1 VTAPSLKSKQVK
13 RDTATV
19 TRFYKT
25 VPKTMQR
32 LLVPSEEN
40 ALSFEHVNI
49 TPIASQD
56 SVIEIIQQARRLI
69 FPGYFIQTRMDPI
82 NLEPFLCQEATAL
95 FNRLSQQIVLSIQH
109 ECLRLDMPCS
119 KCLESSHETAFQFI
133 QSLPDLKVI
142 LTGDIDAAFT
152 GDPAAKSYDEIIF
165 SYPGLFAITV
175 YRLAHNLYEMEVP
188 LLPRMMTEYAHSLT
202 GIDIHPGATIGQR
215 FFIDHGTGVVVGETT
230 EIGNRVRIYQG
241 VTLGALS
248 LPADKI
254 DQFKNQKRHPTI
266 GDDVIIYSNATL
278 LGAKAMIGA
287 RSIIGGNVWITEG
300 VPQDTK
306 VVLKKPELVYIGNHN
321 RSGDLKSVH
330 QQSRR
335 GEKGGGDE
343 IC

>member
-1 VTAPSLKSKQVK
+1 MTVPSLKSKQIK
-13 RDTATV
+13 RDSETV
-19 TRFYKT
+19 TRFYET
-25 VPKTMQR
+25 VPTTVQQ
-32 LLVPSEEN
+32 LLGPSEEK
-40 ALSFEHVNI
+40 ALSFEHVDI
-49 TPIASQD
+49 TPIASQT

-82 NLEPFLCQEATAL
+82 NLEPFLCQEAMAL

-119 KCLESSHETAFQFI
+119 KCLETSHKTAFQFI
-133 QSLPDLKVI
+133 HSLPDLKAI
-142 LTGDIDAAFT
+142 LAGDIAAAFA

-165 SYPGLFAITV
+165 SYPGLFAISV
-175 YRLAHNLYEMEVP
+175 YRMAHNLYEMKVP
-188 LLPRMMTEYAHSLT
+188 LLPRMMTEYAHSRT

-248 LPADKI
+248 LPADEI
-254 DQFKNQKRHPTI
+254 DQFRNQKRHPTI

-278 LGAKAMIGA
+278 LGAKAIIGA
-287 RSIIGGNVWITEG
+287 RSIIGGNVWITES

-306 VVLKKPELVYIGNHN
+306 VVLKKPELVYIGNHS
-321 RSGDLKSVH
+321 RSGGLKSAH
-330 QQSRR
+330 QKRCHGKK
-335 GEKGGGDE
+335 GE
-343 IC
+343 

>member
-1 VTAPSLKSKQVK
+1 MTAPSLKSKQIK
-13 RDTATV
+13 KDTEIV
-19 TRFYKT
+19 TRFYET
-25 VPKTMQR
+25 VPTTVQR
-32 LLVPSEEN
+32 LLARPEKD
-40 ALSFEHVNI
+40 ALSFEHMGI
-49 TPIASQD
+49 APIASPD

-82 NLEPFLCQEATAL
+82 NLESFLCQEAMTL

-109 ECLRLDMPCS
+109 ACLRLDAPCS
-119 KCLESSHETAFQFI
+119 RCLESSQKTAVQFI
-133 QSLPDLKVI
+133 QSMPDLKAI
-142 LTGDIDAAFT
+142 LAGDIDAAFA

-175 YRLAHNLYEMEVP
+175 YRMAHKLHEMDVP

-202 GIDIHPGATIGQR
+202 GIDIHPGAKIGRR

-248 LPADKI
+248 LPADEI
-254 DQFKNQKRHPTI
+254 DQIRNQKRHPTI

-278 LGAKAMIGA
+278 LGSKAVIGA
-287 RSIIGGNVWITEG
+287 RSIIGGNVWITES

-306 VVLKKPELVYIGNHN
+306 VMLKKPELVYIGNHS
-321 RSGDLKSVH
+321 RSDGLKQVH
-330 QQSRR
+330 QKSRH
-335 GEKGGGDE
+335 GGKGGENE

>member
-1 VTAPSLKSKQVK
+1 MTVPSLKSKQIK
-13 RDTATV
+13 RDTETV
-19 TRFYKT
+19 TRFYET
-25 VPKTMQR
+25 VPTTVQR
-32 LLVPSEEN
+32 LLVPSEDDT
-40 ALSFEHVNI
+40 LSFEHVDT
-49 TPIASQD
+49 TPIASQE

-69 FPGYFIQTRMDPI
+69 FPGYFIQTRMDSV
-82 NLEPFLCQEATAL
+82 NLGSFLCQEAMAL

-119 KCLESSHETAFQFI
+119 KCLESSHKTAFQFI
-133 QSLPDLKVI
+133 QSLPDLKAI
-142 LTGDIDAAFT
+142 LAGDIDAAFV

-175 YRLAHNLYEMEVP
+175 YRMAHKLYEMEVP

-202 GIDIHPGATIGQR
+202 GIDIHPGATIGRR

-248 LPADKI
+248 LPADEI
-254 DQFKNQKRHPTI
+254 DQFRNQKRHPTI

-278 LGAKAMIGA
+278 LGAKAIIGA

-321 RSGDLKSVH
+321 RSGDLKPVY
-330 QQSRR
+330 QQSRPE
-335 GEKGGGDE
+335 EKGGENE

>member
-1 VTAPSLKSKQVK
+1 MTVPSLKPEQVK
-13 RDTATV
+13 RDTETV
-19 TRFYKT
+19 SHFYETIPTT
-25 VPKTMQR
+25 VQR
-32 LLVPSEEN
+32 LLVPSEDDT
-40 ALSFEHVNI
+40 LSSERVNI

-69 FPGYFIQTRMDPI
+69 FPGYFIQTRMDSI
-82 NLEPFLCQEATAL
+82 NLESFLCQEAMTL
-95 FNRLSQQIVLSIQH
+95 FNRLSQQIILSIQH
-109 ECLRLDMPCS
+109 ECLRLDTPCS
-119 KCLESSHETAFQFI
+119 KCLESSHKTAFQFI
-133 QSLPDLKVI
+133 RSLPDLKAI
-142 LTGDIDAAFT
+142 LAGDIDAAFV

-175 YRLAHNLYEMEVP
+175 YRMAHKLYEMAVP

-202 GIDIHPGATIGQR
+202 GIDIHPGATIGRR

-248 LPADKI
+248 LPADEI
-254 DQFKNQKRHPTI
+254 DQFRNQKRHPTI
-266 GDDVIIYSNATL
+266 EDDVIIYSNATL
-278 LGAKAMIGA
+278 LGAKAIIGA

-321 RSGDLKSVH
+321 RSGDLKPVY

-335 GEKGGGDE
+335 GEKGGENE